1 MPPHH
6 IGIVAYDG
14 CVASGVSGFADVCA
28 VANHLS
34 GRELFRVHVM
44 SVTGLAVTPFSGPPM
59 GVDGALS
66 PLPPAD
72 TATPAPQHTAEHVP
86 DHATKHT
93 AKHAPKP
100 AAGTP
105 TMTGPQPPSI
115 APGDTSTPP
124 VTHHTWHAIFIPPA
138 FGLIMVPPPIVAWVQ
153 AAHAAGSLCCAA
165 CAGVFFLAEAG
176 LLDGRP
182 ATTHWG
188 LVEQFSRSYPAVN
201 LTPQRLLVDG
211 GSYIC
216 AGGVTAYFDLALH
229 LVTRLASREL
239 ALHCARVLLLDPG
252 RTEQTPYMELL
263 ATHPHGDTLI
273 AHAQQW
279 LETHHTRPLHLHE
292 LAAHLHCTERTL
304 HRRFRKA
311 TGLAPVAYL
320 QALRVEH
327 AKRLLE
333 STTLPAS
340 SIAQEVGYQDT
351 PAFFR
356 VFHSLTELT
365 PGEYR
370 RRFGPRISDKYPE
383 S

>member
-14 CVASGVSGFADVCA
+14 CVASGVNGFADVCA
-28 VANHLS
+28 VANHLA
-34 GRELFRVHVM
+34 GHELFRVHVM
-44 SVTGLAVTPFSGPPM
+44 SITGLAVTPFSGPPI

-66 PLPPAD
+66 PSPPTGTSEHD
-72 TATPAPQHTAEHVP
+72 SPLTPEHVP
-86 DHATKHT
+86 QHATD
-93 AKHAPKP
+93 APTVP
-100 AAGTP
+100 EAQHSPITP
-105 TMTGPQPPSI
+105 GHNT
-115 APGDTSTPP
+115 TPP
-124 VTHHTWHAIFIPPA
+124 VTHNAWNAIFIPPA
-138 FGLIMVPPPIVAWVQ
+138 FGLSAVPSPIVAWVR
-153 AAHAAGSLCCAA
+153 AAHATGALCCAA

-188 LVEQFSRSYPAVN
+188 LVDQFKRSYPTVK

-263 ATHPHGDTLI
+263 TTHPHGDTLI

-311 TGLAPVAYL
+311 IGLAPVAYL

-370 RRFGPRISDKYPE
+370 RRFGPRLADTFTE
-383 S
+383 N